1 MTTASKTASSRLL
14 DIVGAEHV
22 SRDATELSAYAID
35 GKLPSVIVRP
45 GSTEEVIE
53 VVKYAAAE
61 KLALI
66 ASGART
72 KLGIGSPPAR
82 YDVALDTTRL
92 NRIIAYDPGD
102 LTLSVET
109 GAPLQ
114 KVAEA
119 LAQHRQFLPLA
130 VPFFDRATVGGTIA
144 SGVDTPLRQFYGTAR
159 DYVLGMEFVLGEGVR
174 SKSGGNVV
182 KNVTGYDLHKLMI
195 GSLGTLG
202 VITRVN
208 FKTFPM
214 PVASRGFVAT
224 FENLDRAIEM
234 RNRVAQSPLTPM
246 TFDLLSPRVADLFS
260 LPAAERLTTSPM
272 PAGVLS
278 PGHWALTIGYSGKEN
293 VLSRY
298 EAELRRMAA
307 ESAASNVTV
316 LGDRVRA
323 AAFAFK
329 REFIPVALASSP
341 ATTIVKVS
349 VLSARL
355 KDAFIAAITAADT
368 NQLPWAAMARSL
380 GVIYFALLPADLSQ
394 ASHRQ
399 VVAATNQIL
408 AAGASLGANMTIP
421 WCPSEWKSALK
432 VWGPE
437 RHDLAQMRKVKKV
450 FDPIGIFSPGRFIGG
465 I

>member
-1 MTTASKTASSRLL
+1 VTTASKTASSRLP
-14 DIVGAEHV
+14 DIAGAEHV
-22 SRDATELSAYAID
+22 STDPSELSAHAVD
-35 GKLPSVIVRP
+35 GKLPSITVCP

-53 VVKYAAAE
+53 IVKYAATE

-82 YDVALDTTRL
+82 YDIALDMTRL

-102 LTLSVET
+102 LTLSVEA
-109 GAPLQ
+109 GVPLR

-224 FENLDRAIEM
+224 FENLDRATEM
-234 RNRVAQSPLTPM
+234 RNRVAQSSLTPM
-246 TFDLLSPRVADLFS
+246 TFDLLSPRAADLFS
-260 LPAAERLTTSPM
+260 TPGAERLTTSAM

-278 PGHWALTIGYSGKEN
+278 PGHWALAIGYSGKDN

-298 EAELRRMAA
+298 EADLRRMAT
-307 ESAASNVTV
+307 ESAARDVTV
-316 LGDRVRA
+316 LGDHVRA

-329 REFIPVALASSP
+329 REFIPLALQSSP
-341 ATTIVKVS
+341 AATIVKIS

-355 KDAFIAAITAADT
+355 KDALAAAVKAADT
-368 NQLPWAAMARSL
+368 SQLPWAAMARSL
-380 GVIYFALLPADLSQ
+380 GVIYFAFLPAVHSEASQ
-394 ASHRQ
+394 RQ
-399 VVAATNQIL
+399 IVVATNQVL
-408 AAGASLGANMTIP
+408 AAGASLGANTTIP

-432 VWGPE
+432 IWGPE
-437 RHDLAQMRKVKKV
+437 RHDLAQMQKVKKV
-450 FDPIGIFSPGRFIGG
+450 FDPLGIFSPGRFTGG

>member
-1 MTTASKTASSRLL
+1 MTIASKTASSRLP
-14 DIVGAEHV
+14 DVVGAEHV
-22 SRDATELSAYAID
+22 SSNATDLSAYAID
-35 GKLPSVIVRP
+35 GKLPSAIVRP

-53 VVKYAAAE
+53 IVKYAAAE

-72 KLGIGSPPAR
+72 KVGIGLPPAR
-82 YDVALDTTRL
+82 YDIALDMTRL

-102 LTLSVET
+102 LTLSVEP
-109 GAPLQ
+109 GVPLR

-119 LAQHRQFLPLA
+119 LAEHRQFLPLA

-234 RNRVAQSPLTPM
+234 RNRVVQSPLTPM
-246 TFDLLSPRVADLFS
+246 TFDLLSPRAADLFS
-260 LPAAERLTTSPM
+260 SPGAERLTKSPM
-272 PAGVLS
+272 PPDVVS
-278 PGHWALTIGYSGKEN
+278 RDHWALTIGYSGKEN

-307 ESAASNVTV
+307 ESSAANVIV

-329 REFIPVALASSP
+329 REFIPIALESSP
-341 ATTIVKVS
+341 ATTIVKIS

-355 KDAFIAAITAADT
+355 KDALRTAIKAADA
-368 NQLPWAAMARSL
+368 NQLPWVVMARSL
-380 GVIYFALLPADLSQ
+380 GAIYFALLPAEHGQ
-394 ASHRQ
+394 GSHRQ
-399 VVAATNQIL
+399 AVSAINQIL
-408 AAGASLGANMTIP
+408 EASASLGANVTIP
-421 WCPSEWKSALK
+421 WCPSEWKSTLK
-432 VWGPE
+432 IWGPE
-437 RHDLAQMRKVKKV
+437 RHDLAQMQKVKKV
-450 FDPIGIFSPGRFIGG
+450 FDPLGIFSPGRFIGG

>member
-1 MTTASKTASSRLL
+1 VTIASKTATSRLP
-14 DIVGAEHV
+14 DVVGAEHV
-22 SRDATELSAYAID
+22 SSNATDLNAYGID
-35 GKLPSVIVRP
+35 GKLPSAIVRP

-53 VVKYAAAE
+53 IVKYAAAE

-72 KLGIGSPPAR
+72 KVGIGLPPAR
-82 YDVALDTTRL
+82 YDIALDMTRL

-102 LTLSVET
+102 LTLRVEA
-109 GAPLQ
+109 GVPLR
-114 KVAEA
+114 KVAES
-119 LAQHRQFLPLA
+119 LYEHRQFLPLA

-144 SGVDTPLRQFYGTAR
+144 TGVDTPLRQFYGTAR
-159 DYVLGMEFVLGEGVR
+159 DYVLGMEFVLGEGVL

-224 FENLDRAIEM
+224 FESLDRAIEM

-260 LPAAERLTTSPM
+260 SPGAERLTKTTM
-272 PAGVLS
+272 PADVVS
-278 PGHWALTIGYSGKEN
+278 PAYWALTIGYSGKEN

-307 ESAASNVTV
+307 ESSAANVIV

-329 REFIPVALASSP
+329 REFIPIALVASP
-341 ATTIVKVS
+341 ATTMVKIS

-355 KDAFIAAITAADT
+355 KDALSAAIKAAET
-368 NQLPWAAMARSL
+368 NRLPWAAMARSL
-380 GVIYFALLPADLSQ
+380 GVIYFALLPAELGQ
-394 ASHRQ
+394 ASQRQ

-421 WCPSEWKSALK
+421 WCPSEWKSALRI
-432 VWGPE
+432 WGPE
-437 RHDLAQMRKVKKV
+437 RHDLAQMRKVKTV
-450 FDPIGIFSPGRFIGG
+450 FDPLGIFSPGRFIGG

>member
-1 MTTASKTASSRLL
+1 
-14 DIVGAEHV
+14 
-22 SRDATELSAYAID
+22 
-35 GKLPSVIVRP
+35 
-45 GSTEEVIE
+45 
-53 VVKYAAAE
+53 
-61 KLALI
+61 
-66 ASGART
+66 
-72 KLGIGSPPAR
+72 
-82 YDVALDTTRL
+82 
-92 NRIIAYDPGD
+92 
-102 LTLSVET
+102 
-109 GAPLQ
+109 
-114 KVAEA
+114 
-119 LAQHRQFLPLA
+119 
-130 VPFFDRATVGGTIA
+130 
-144 SGVDTPLRQFYGTAR
+144 
-159 DYVLGMEFVLGEGVR
+159 MEFVLGEGVR

-224 FENLDRAIEM
+224 FESLDRAIEM

-260 LPAAERLTTSPM
+260 TAGAERLTTSPM

-278 PGHWALTIGYSGKEN
+278 PDHWALTIGYSGKEN
-293 VLSRY
+293 VLLRY

-307 ESAASNVTV
+307 ESAAANVTV
-316 LGDRVRA
+316 LGDRIRE

-329 REFIPVALASSP
+329 REFIPIALESSP
-341 ATTIVKVS
+341 ASYDRQDQRLARATERCS
-349 VLSARL
+349 RSAI
-355 KDAFIAAITAADT
+355 KAADT
-368 NQLPWAAMARSL
+368 NQLPWAAMVRSL
-380 GVIYFALLPADLSQ
+380 GVIYFALLPPDLSQ

-399 VVAATNQIL
+399 AVATTNHIL

-432 VWGPE
+432 IWGPE
-437 RHDLAQMRKVKKV
+437 RHDLAQMQKVKKV
-450 FDPIGIFSPGRFIGG
+450 FDPLGIFSPGRFIGG

>member
-1 MTTASKTASSRLL
+1 MTIASKTAFSRLSDVL
-14 DIVGAEHV
+14 CAEHV
-22 SRDATELSAYAID
+22 STDPAELSAYAVD

-45 GSTEEVIE
+45 GSTDEVIE

-109 GAPLQ
+109 GVPLR

-202 VITRVN
+202 AITRVN

-246 TFDLLSPRVADLFS
+246 TFDLLSPSVADLFS

-307 ESAASNVTV
+307 ESAAGNVTV

-323 AAFAFK
+323 VAFAFK
-329 REFIPVALASSP
+329 REFIPIALESSP
-341 ATTIVKVS
+341 ATTIVKIS

-355 KDAFIAAITAADT
+355 KDALIVAIKAADT

-399 VVAATNQIL
+399 VVAATDQIL
-408 AAGASLGANMTIP
+408 AAGASLGTNMTIP
-421 WCPSEWKSALK
+421 WCPSEWKSALR

-437 RHDLAQMRKVKKV
+437 RHDLAQMQKVKKV
-450 FDPIGIFSPGRFIGG
+450 FDPLGIFSPSRFIGG